1 MNKARLEVLA
11 PAGSTESLI
20 AAVRCGAA
28 AVYLGLSDFNAR
40 RAAHNFT
47 EESLAEAVTY
57 CHARGVK
64 VHLALNTLVRDDLLP
79 ESVVSRP

>member
-1 MNKARLEVLA
+1 MKKARLEVLA

-28 AVYLGLSDFNAR
+28 AVYLGFSEFNAR

-47 EESLAEAVTY
+47 EDELTEAVAY

-64 VHLALNTLVRDDLLP
+64 VHLALNTLVRDD
-79 ESVVSRP
+79 